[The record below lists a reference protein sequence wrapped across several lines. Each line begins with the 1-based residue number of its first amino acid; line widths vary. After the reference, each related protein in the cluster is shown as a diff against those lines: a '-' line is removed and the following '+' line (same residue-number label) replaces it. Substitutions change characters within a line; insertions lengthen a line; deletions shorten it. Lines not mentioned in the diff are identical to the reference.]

1 MKTGLIVW
9 TAALLALGAPAAV
22 RADDICVDA
31 TKIYFGS
38 REGDKP
44 ATVRASDCFAAI
56 PEWQEIQRR
65 NLGQDDADYWILVS
79 AANSRFRKAVEDVAR
94 ASGYDLVAEQG
105 SLKAKDGEGPP
116 ADITKSVVDRIKSS
130 SGDGK

>member
-1 MKTGLIVW
+1 MKNRRIAW
-9 TAALLALGAPAAV
+9 TAALLALAVPAAV

-38 REGDKP
+38 RDGGKP
-44 ATVRASDCFAAI
+44 AIVRAADCFAAI
-56 PEWQEIQRR
+56 PEWQELQRR

-105 SLKAKDGEGPP
+105 SLQAKDGEAPP
-116 ADITKSVVDRIKSS
+116 ADITKSVVDKIKAS

>member
-1 MKTGLIVW
+1 MKTRLAVL
-9 TAALLALGAPAAV
+9 AAAVLALAPAAA
-22 RADDICVDA
+22 RAEQICVDA

-44 ATVRASDCFAAI
+44 ATVRAADCFAAI
-56 PEWQEIQRR
+56 PEWQELQRR

-94 ASGYDLVAEQG
+94 ASGYDLVAEHG
-105 SLKAKDGEGPP
+105 SLKAKDGEPPP
-116 ADITKSVVDRIKSS
+116 ADITKSVVDKIKAS